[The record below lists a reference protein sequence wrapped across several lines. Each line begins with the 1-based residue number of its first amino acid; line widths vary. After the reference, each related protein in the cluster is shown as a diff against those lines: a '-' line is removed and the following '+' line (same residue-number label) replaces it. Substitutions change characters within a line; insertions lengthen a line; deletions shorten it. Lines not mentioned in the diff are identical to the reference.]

1 VTFKKHEISLKI
13 GPNGECEEILEIFGF
28 GWLRF
33 SLTRPPPKE
42 NIPLKIPMI
51 LYLGDTVIYKQRET
65 MMSIIPKTRNLQ
77 GIIHDKKLKRRERTQ
92 KVSRRVVPLK
102 KA

>member
-1 VTFKKHEISLKI
+1 MTFKKHEISLKM
-13 GPNGECEEILEIFGF
+13 GQNGECEEILEIFGF

-33 SLTRPPPKE
+33 SLLRPPRE

-51 LYLGDTVIYKQRET
+51 LYLGDTVLYKQRET
-65 MMSIIPKTRNLQ
+65 MMSITPKTRNIK
-77 GIIHDKKLKRRERTQ
+77 GILHDKKVKRRERTQ
-92 KVSRRVVPLK
+92 RVSRRVVPLK